1 MLDYQVVSNLQ
12 LHQKK
17 GVVTYT
23 FYLYLCNTKR
33 LRNAPN
39 IKRVPYY
46 TYIVM
51 VKKSFVQ
58 SIADKSAKV
67 NALCEY
73 LGTLRTECVREYQ
86 KDDCVATFSK
96 MHEMWKQISELS
108 AKLESETQKHVL
120 SDNTTINQNYESA
133 RNLVLSVDN
142 NGKHKGAFIAYFD
155 AHTTDKNE
163 LPLFYSV
170 SECSGFVTK
179 LYNNYL
185 ATLEDVRKT
194 RTKRERLADRKARLL
209 AEIAAIEEEEN
220 E

>member
-1 MLDYQVVSNLQ
+1 
-12 LHQKK
+12 
-17 GVVTYT
+17 
-23 FYLYLCNTKR
+23 
-33 LRNAPN
+33 
-39 IKRVPYY
+39 
-46 TYIVM
+46 M

-58 SIADKSAKV
+58 SIADKNAKV

-73 LGTLRTECVREYQ
+73 LGTLRTECIRNYQTEECTKEY
-86 KDDCVATFSK
+86 SE
-96 MHEMWKQISELS
+96 MHEIYIQVSELS
-108 AKLESETQKHVL
+108 KKLDTLIKENVL
-120 SDNTTINQNYESA
+120 SDETTKNQNYESI
-133 RNLVLSVDN
+133 RNLIIAVDN
-142 NGKHKGAFIAYFD
+142 KGNHKGAFIAFFD
-155 AHTTDKNE
+155 SHVITYNND

-170 SECSGFVTK
+170 SECSGYVTK

>member
-1 MLDYQVVSNLQ
+1 
-12 LHQKK
+12 
-17 GVVTYT
+17 
-23 FYLYLCNTKR
+23 
-33 LRNAPN
+33 
-39 IKRVPYY
+39 
-46 TYIVM
+46 M
-51 VKKSFVQ
+51 VKKSFIQ
-58 SIADKSAKV
+58 SIADKNAKV
-67 NALCEY
+67 VALCEY

-86 KDDCVATFSK
+86 REDCAATYKK
-96 MHEMWKQISELS
+96 MHDLWVQISALS
-108 AKLESETQKHVL
+108 TKLENELQKQVL
-120 SDNTTINQNYESA
+120 SDNTTINQNFESV

-170 SECSGFVTK
+170 SECSGYVTK

-185 ATLEDVRKT
+185 ATLESVRKE
-194 RTKRERLADRKARLL
+194 RGKRERLADRKARLL

>member
-1 MLDYQVVSNLQ
+1 
-12 LHQKK
+12 
-17 GVVTYT
+17 
-23 FYLYLCNTKR
+23 
-33 LRNAPN
+33 
-39 IKRVPYY
+39 
-46 TYIVM
+46 M

-86 KDDCVATFSK
+86 KEECAATFDK
-96 MHEMWKQISELS
+96 MREMWKQISELS
-108 AKLESETQKHVL
+108 AKLERETQKYVL
-120 SDNTTINQNYESA
+120 SDNTTINQNYESV

-155 AHTTDKNE
+155 THITDKNE

-170 SECSGFVTK
+170 SECSGYVTK

-194 RTKRERLADRKARLL
+194 RTKRERLTDRKARLL

-220 E
+220 V

>member
-1 MLDYQVVSNLQ
+1 
-12 LHQKK
+12 
-17 GVVTYT
+17 
-23 FYLYLCNTKR
+23 
-33 LRNAPN
+33 
-39 IKRVPYY
+39 
-46 TYIVM
+46 M

-58 SIADKSAKV
+58 SIADKNAKV

-86 KDDCVATFSK
+86 KEECAATFDK
-96 MHEMWKQISELS
+96 MHDMWVQISVLS
-108 AKLESETQKHVL
+108 VKLENELQNYVL
-120 SDNTTINQNYESA
+120 SDSTTINQNYESA

-170 SECSGFVTK
+170 SECSGYVTK

-185 ATLEDVRKT
+185 ATLESVRKE
-194 RTKRERLADRKARLL
+194 RGKRERLADKKARLL
-209 AEIAAIEEEEN
+209 AQLAELEKEEKSE
-220 E
+220 